1 MLGYISYEAN
11 NARLDD
17 LHARAAEAR
26 RARAA
31 ERGGARRRPRMVA
44 PAGRSTRRGARTADA
59 AA

>member
-1 MLGYISYEAN
+1 MLGYITYEAN

-31 ERGGARRRPRMVA
+31 ERRGARRPRMVA
-44 PAGRSTRRGARTADA
+44 LAGRSTRRRARTADA